1 MVRSHELQRALAT
14 MTKGRSVCATIAN
27 VAFEDMLLNWWEHTR
42 RCGIQNVLVGALDDY
57 TMNVGDVREEGS
69 GGKGRRVGGR
79 GAEWGGGGA
88 EWGEGARSGGKGR
101 GVEGWGCTLGFLTQ
115 HHRIPSIRLHGVL
128 PPGNFRS
135 NATAFQGMGML
146 KTALVLA
153 VLEAGSDVL
162 LSDTD
167 VVWLRDPHAYFY
179 ENADVAHADVFVTS
193 DSLSHSNDVAR
204 YARPLPLF
212 PSFPNSSPP
221 PPPLNQQRN
230 PSVMVG
236 TDAQGCQQRNP
247 SVMVGTD
254 AQGWFRNA
262 TPRATEIFGNAYEH
276 ALNTG
281 ILFFRASPDSVALA
295 LTSPPSS
302 PRLPPSPPSPPS
314 PKPHTHPLSIPIR
327 PSFPSL
333 SPACLLL
340 HHKLPTPTGSA
351 VVSSPTTGRPISN
364 RVFWAFSRRL
374 KLALLPL
381 VLFCNGHVFFE
392 QQMPRRIGVTPY
404 AVHSTFQFHYGAGKI
419 GRFREAGLW
428 ALDPPEFYTRG
439 NFLSF
444 DVKLP
449 VWIEAMPT
457 GIDKHQA
464 TIEYAYNDTIK
475 YAYVS
480 RSHLYCSHLYRSH
493 LYRSHLYRSHLY
505 RSPFSLLLSHPS
517 LAVTR
522 KALAIARLLNRF
534 LILPHVT
541 CYCDRAPGG
550 DIDPPFTC
558 PIDLFINPMAWGSD
572 PTTMVY
578 RPASFLSFPQV
589 PNEIRLSKAVVGVR
603 YGSVSGEEASSRV
616 PAAGEELFAKL
627 PSDQLLRSEGE
638 GVQKHGESVPGYS
651 LEGGNRRVDFRN
663 RGSVQDDRRE
673 LGKEEGRRIGGEQEE
688 RGSRSEGREKERVF
702 LPANATDGEVQR
714 SLGGLDSVR
723 VLHLADA
730 AHSFCRHV
738 DADTCTNE
746 VCMQGSSTYVCRG
759 VVRCSRV

>member
-1 MVRSHELQRALAT
+1 MPPYWSCNATPHALCSVHPLCAASTLSNTFPPCHLILSFPAT
-14 MTKGRSVCATIAN
+14 LFS
-27 VAFEDMLLNWWEHTR
+27 
-42 RCGIQNVLVGALDDY
+42 
-57 TMNVGDVREEGS
+57 
-69 GGKGRRVGGR
+69 
-79 GAEWGGGGA
+79 
-88 EWGEGARSGGKGR
+88 
-101 GVEGWGCTLGFLTQ
+101 
-115 HHRIPSIRLHGVL
+115 PSL
-128 PPGNFRS
+128 PPPHLSPSFP
-135 NATAFQGMGML
+135 
-146 KTALVLA
+146 TALLT
-153 VLEAGSDVL
+153 SP
-162 LSDTD
+162 LSS
-167 VVWLRDPHAYFY
+167 P
-179 ENADVAHADVFVTS
+179 S
-193 DSLSHSNDVAR
+193 S
-204 YARPLPLF
+204 PLPLF
-212 PSFPNSSPP
+212 PQLLSPP
-221 PPPLNQQRN
+221 APSQPAAQPQCDGRHGRAGLVLKRHSPRSAPPTLPISPLLHPHPSRSQQH
-230 PSVMVG
+230 
-236 TDAQGCQQRNP
+236 NP

-295 LTSPPSS
+295 LTWHHAMRTRGRSEGWEKIWGDQHAFNMLL
-302 PRLPPSPPSPPS
+302 RY
-314 PKPHTHPLSIPIR
+314 KMFPIQ
-327 PSFPSL
+327 
-333 SPACLLL
+333 
-340 HHKLPTPTGSA
+340 

-428 ALDPPEFYTRG
+428 ALDPPECWLVGLVQIPLMPPIPNAPPALIMHALSRFLLNSQRPALPSPAISLPRFYTRG

-464 TIEYAYNDTIK
+464 TIEYAY
-475 YAYVS
+475 
-480 RSHLYCSHLYRSH
+480 
-493 LYRSHLYRSHLY
+493 
-505 RSPFSLLLSHPS
+505 
-517 LAVTR
+517 AVTR

-541 CYCDRAPGG
+541 CYCDRWWDSLWEPCRAPGG

-603 YGSVSGEEASSRV
+603 YGSVLGEEASSRV

-738 DADTCTNE
+738 DADTVDAFDKLTLAFFTLECALMRYACREVVPMFAVVLCGAAGCDAMECEVMRWDGSCKGNNE
-746 VCMQGSSTYVCRG
+746 MCC
-759 VVRCSRV
+759 